1 MAEGDGVAD
10 QDICIRLDGTATE
23 GDIAALRNW
32 LEREKPLDDLLGHG
46 RVRMR
51 VRPATDVGPATDRSG
66 APMGTS
72 TEIVIAVTSAGATV
86 VFQELLEQ
94 VKRGVLAWQANRR
107 RVENGEPPQGRVE
120 PVNRDDR

>member
-10 QDICIRLDGTATE
+10 QDICIRLDGSATE
-23 GDIAALRNW
+23 GDVTALRNW
-32 LEREKPLDDLLGHG
+32 LEREKPLDDLLRDG
-46 RVRMR
+46 RLRLFE
-51 VRPATDVGPATDRSG
+51 RPATDRGG

-72 TEIVIAVTSAGATV
+72 QEIVIAVTSAGATV

-94 VKRGVLAWQANRR
+94 VRNGVRAWRDNRR
-107 RVENGEPPQGRVE
+107 QVEDGEPPQGRVE

>member
-1 MAEGDGVAD
+1 MAD
-10 QDICIRLDGTATE
+10 QDIRIRLVGPATE
-23 GDIAALRNW
+23 GDIPALRNW
-32 LEREKPLDDLLGHG
+32 LEREKPLEDLLGDG

-51 VRPATDVGPATDRSG
+51 VRPATDVGPAAEG
-66 APMGTS
+66 AATPMGTS

-107 RVENGEPPQGRVE
+107 RVEDGEPPQGRVE
-120 PVNRDDR
+120 PVNRDDG

>member
-10 QDICIRLDGTATE
+10 QDICIRLDGSATE
-23 GDIAALRNW
+23 GDVTALRSW
-32 LEREKPLDDLLGHG
+32 LERERPLDDLLRDG
-46 RVRMR
+46 RLRLFE
-51 VRPATDVGPATDRSG
+51 RPAADRGG

-72 TEIVIAVTSAGATV
+72 QEIVIAVTSAGATV

-94 VKRGVLAWQANRR
+94 VKRGVTAWRDNRR
-107 RVENGEPPQGRVE
+107 EVENGEPPQGRVE

>member
-1 MAEGDGVAD
+1 MAD

-23 GDIAALRNW
+23 GDISALRNW
-32 LEREKPLDDLLGHG
+32 LEREKPLDDLLGDG

-51 VRPATDVGPATDRSG
+51 VRPATDVGDADRSG

>member
-10 QDICIRLDGTATE
+10 QDIRIRLDGSATE
-23 GDIAALRNW
+23 GDVTALHNW
-32 LEREKPLDDLLGHG
+32 LEREKPLDDLLRGG
-46 RVRMR
+46 KLRIRE
-51 VRPATDVGPATDRSG
+51 RPAADHDG

-72 TEIVIAVTSAGATV
+72 QEIVIAVTSAGATV

-94 VKRGVLAWQANRR
+94 VKRGVVAWRDNRR
-107 RVENGEPPQGRVE
+107 EVENGEPPQGRVE